1 MCPNRRALKRHT
13 LNLIEDIK
21 ATVSELERFMS
32 QRDEYVCKLSN
43 DIRTKFLDY
52 VNCVKVSKVEKK
64 LKQLNKGLCHDTPQ
78 VTFPNRPENYVFN
91 LSDKV
96 LNQKQLEVLSLGMKF
111 CPNRTYKDR
120 LEIETQFEM
129 LSEQLTDLSPHDVS
143 ELESLK
149 STFVDTCFK
158 YNRTRTRQRGLLD
171 KEHIEALKDLA
182 KNKDYMLS
190 KPDKG
195 SGVVILN
202 TADYDSKLS
211 SILSDA
217 SKFQLINGSKDLTES
232 VEKQLAM
239 RLKDLKDQLHISSK
253 EFFQLK
259 PTGSRIP
266 RLYGLP
272 KIHKQGVPLRPILD
286 MVGSPYHELAKWL
299 AEKLKP
305 LRECLTSNC
314 VRDTFDFVDRIKSS
328 NVKDKRML
336 SLDVNSLFTNV
347 PLIETIDYVCSSLEE
362 LKLEIGLP
370 SSIVKELL
378 LRCTMNVQFLA
389 RGNLYRQV
397 DGVAMGSPLG
407 PLLADIFMAKLENG
421 PLKPMLDSLP
431 TYVRYVDDTFI
442 ICNDNIGP
450 HELLNVFNDSH
461 KAIKFT
467 VESEID
473 GCLPFLDVLL
483 TRQHEGH
490 LTRTIYRKP
499 TWTGQYTSF
508 HSFVPLQ
515 MKRNLIKTLAYRA
528 RRICSKE
535 TLGAELHRF
544 STALAENRS
553 SSHIYRQEHERESS

>member
-1 MCPNRRALKRHT
+1 MCYDT
-13 LNLIEDIK
+13 LL
-21 ATVSELERFMS
+21 
-32 QRDEYVCKLSN
+32 
-43 DIRTKFLDY
+43 
-52 VNCVKVSKVEKK
+52 
-64 LKQLNKGLCHDTPQ
+64 
-78 VTFPNRPENYVFN
+78 VTFSNHPENYDFN
-91 LSDKV
+91 SSDRV
-96 LNQKQLEVLSLGMKF
+96 LNQNQLEVLSLGMKF

-266 RLYGLP
+266 RLYGHISS
-272 KIHKQGVPLRPILD
+272 KEFFQ
-286 MVGSPYHELAKWL
+286 
-299 AEKLKP
+299 
-305 LRECLTSNC
+305 REPTGFCNPRLY
-314 VRDTFDFVDRIKSS
+314 
-328 NVKDKRML
+328 
-336 SLDVNSLFTNV
+336 DVNSLFTNL

-362 LKLEIGLP
+362 LDSEIGL
-370 SSIVKELL
+370 LL
-378 LRCTMNVQFLA
+378 
-389 RGNLYRQV
+389 
-397 DGVAMGSPLG
+397 
-407 PLLADIFMAKLENG
+407 
-421 PLKPMLDSLP
+421 
-431 TYVRYVDDTFI
+431 
-442 ICNDNIGP
+442 
-450 HELLNVFNDSH
+450 
-461 KAIKFT
+461 
-467 VESEID
+467 
-473 GCLPFLDVLL
+473 
-483 TRQHEGH
+483 
-490 LTRTIYRKP
+490 
-499 TWTGQYTSF
+499 
-508 HSFVPLQ
+508 
-515 MKRNLIKTLAYRA
+515 
-528 RRICSKE
+528 
-535 TLGAELHRF
+535 
-544 STALAENRS
+544 
-553 SSHIYRQEHERESS
+553 